1 MTLDEAVPAAD
12 RVHARTLRLGRRV
25 FLPGEPVV
33 MGIVNRTTDSFY
45 ANARTYEFGAALDRV
60 DEVVAEG
67 AAIVD
72 IGGVRAGEGP
82 HVTVEE
88 ECRRVVPLVEAV
100 RERHPDVVIS
110 VDTYRAGVADPA
122 CRAGADLVNDVW
134 GGWDPGLVDVA
145 ARHGVGIVCS
155 HTGGRLPRAA
165 PTPVQYEDVVA
176 DVRRTVVEAAD
187 RAVAAGV
194 RPDAV
199 VIDPAHDFGK
209 DTPQSLELTRR
220 LDELVDTGWPV
231 LVALSR
237 KDFVGDVLGVGPD
250 ERLEGSLAAAALCAW
265 HGARIVRAHDVRATM
280 RALRMVTAVL
290 DGTAQSPSLP

>member
-1 MTLDEAVPAAD
+1 MALDEAVPAAD
-12 RVHARTLRLGRRV
+12 HVPTRALRLGSRI
-25 FLPGEPVV
+25 FPPGEPVV
-33 MGIVNRTTDSFY
+33 MGIVNRTPDSFY
-45 ANARTYEFGAALDRV
+45 DTGRTYEFDAALARV

-82 HVTVEE
+82 HVTAAEE
-88 ECRRVVPLVEAV
+88 VRRVVPLIEAV
-100 RERHPDVVIS
+100 RERHPDVVVS
-110 VDTYRAGVADPA
+110 VDTYRSRVADPA

-134 GGWDPGLVDVA
+134 GGWDAGLVDVA
-145 ARHGVGIVCS
+145 ARHGAGIVCS

-165 PTPVQYEDVVA
+165 PTPVRYDDVVA
-176 DVRRTVVEAAD
+176 DVRRTVVAAAE

-194 RPDAV
+194 RADGV

-220 LDELVDTGWPV
+220 LHELVDTGWPV

-237 KDFVGDVLGVGPD
+237 KDFVGDVLGVDPD
-250 ERLEGSLAAAALCAW
+250 ERLEGSLAAAAVCAW
-265 HGARIVRAHDVRATM
+265 HGARIVRAHDVRATV
-280 RALRMVTAVL
+280 RALRMVTAIL
-290 DGTAQSPSLP
+290 DGRAEA

>member
-1 MTLDEAVPAAD
+1 MSLDEAAPAAD
-12 RVHARTLRLGRRV
+12 HVHARTLRLGGRV
-25 FLPGEPVV
+25 FRPGEPVV
-33 MGIVNRTTDSFY
+33 MGIVNRTPDSFY
-45 ANARTYEFGAALDRV
+45 DNGRTYAFDAALDRV
-60 DEVVAEG
+60 DEAVAEG

-72 IGGVRAGEGP
+72 VGGVRAGEGT
-82 HVTVEE
+82 HVTVAEE
-88 ECRRVVPLVEAV
+88 VRRVVPLIEAV
-100 RERHPDVVIS
+100 REHHPDVVVS

-134 GGWDPGLVDVA
+134 GGWDAGLVDVA
-145 ARHGVGIVCS
+145 ARYGAGIVCS

-165 PTPVQYEDVVA
+165 PTPVRYDDVVV
-176 DVRRTVVEAAD
+176 DVRRTVVAAAE

-194 RPDAV
+194 RADAV

-265 HGARIVRAHDVRATM
+265 HGARIVRAHDVRATV
-280 RALRMVTAVL
+280 RALRMVAAVL
-290 DGTAQSPSLP
+290 DGRAEA